1 MNQIRGF
8 IHSGINDPQQQQEIP
23 SSKSPRKSHNSRK
36 FSTQPQS
43 FSNTPEHGDNNP
55 YTNQIKKSASLTVI
69 PIKCPTSQPEEHSI
83 QISGRHVF
91 SRSVSYT
98 DTKPY
103 SPNFIIPNQIFSPG
117 HLEPIEETSVLEY
130 SEVKTDGFQIPLG
143 KIKSN
148 EIAKHLI
155 GVDTPVSV
163 WEAKNYDLDL
173 DEAPVSLKERFKGK
187 DWGD

>member
-8 IHSGINDPQQQQEIP
+8 IHRGINSPQQQQEIP
-23 SSKSPRKSHNSRK
+23 RSKSPRKSHNSRK

-43 FSNTPEHGDNNP
+43 LSNIPEHGDGNP

-69 PIKCPTSQPEEHSI
+69 PIKCPTSQPEEQSI
-83 QISGRHVF
+83 YSGRNIY

-103 SPNFIIPNQIFSPG
+103 SPNFIIPNQIFSPIP
-117 HLEPIEETSVLEY
+117 LEPIEETSLLEY
-130 SEVKTDGFQIPLG
+130 SEVKTDGYQIPLG
-143 KIKSN
+143 TIKPN
-148 EIAKHLI
+148 EIAKDFTQ
-155 GVDTPVSV
+155 VDTPVSV

-173 DEAPVSLKERFKGK
+173 AEPPVSLKERFKNK
-187 DWGD
+187 DWGN